1 MRDDQFLTTED
12 VLEYLQINLRTVYR
26 LIKAGRIPAV
36 RIGRQWRFRRE
47 DVDAWLAGNRST
59 SPSPSPDRPPR
70 ILVVDDEALVLD
82 LLRSTLQRAGYEVQ
96 TASDGPTAVE
106 WLRKVKFDLLITDV
120 RMPRMDGL
128 SLVRETRRQS
138 ATMPIVIITG
148 ESSEATAIEAINLGV
163 TGYLTKPF
171 GMERVLSVTARSL
184 RESFAPSVPG

>member
-1 MRDDQFLTTED
+1 MRDHQFLTTED
-12 VLEYLQINLRTVYR
+12 VIAYLQVNLRTVYR

-47 DVDAWLAGNRST
+47 DVDAWLAGNRT
-59 SPSPSPDRPPR
+59 PSPSGTPDRPLR
-70 ILVVDDEALVLD
+70 ILVVDDEELVLD
-82 LLRSTLQRAGYEVQ
+82 LLQSTLQRGGYEVQ
-96 TASDGPTAVE
+96 TASDGPSAVE
-106 WLRKVKFDLLITDV
+106 WLRSAKFDLLITDV

-128 SLVRETRRQS
+128 SLVREARRQS

-171 GMERVLSVTARSL
+171 GIERVLSVTARSL
-184 RESFAPSVPG
+184 REPVASSAP